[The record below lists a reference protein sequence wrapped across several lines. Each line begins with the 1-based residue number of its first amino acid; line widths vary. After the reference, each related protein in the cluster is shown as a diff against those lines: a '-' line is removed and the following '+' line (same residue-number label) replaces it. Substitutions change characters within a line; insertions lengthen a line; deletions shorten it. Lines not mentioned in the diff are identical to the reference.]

1 MFTKASLSPERRILL
16 FRATLYCIRPSSA
29 CSGVTVILAPSVT
42 TLCLP
47 ASSFTFFNCATL
59 TASVSSLPAA
69 TLVIWRV
76 ILFAVSPTET
86 APFVEV
92 QVDSCPVGMVSGA
105 NSPRAPFSLSATRF
119 ATEPTPIA
127 TPLSASTVVPFPI
140 ATALFALTL
149 LLFPKEI
156 TFSRSPNVLWSPMTI
171 VDWIFL
177 ALLLEPMIDVW
188 VALVTSFL

>member
-1 MFTKASLSPERRILL
+1 MPLVPLMFTKASLSPERRILL

-105 NSPRAPFSLSATRF
+105 NSPRAPFSLSATRS

-127 TPLSASTVVPFPI
+127 TPFSAFTVVPFPI
-140 ATALFALTL
+140 ATALFALTV

-156 TFSRSPNVLWSPMTI
+156 TFSRSSNVL
-171 VDWIFL
+171 
-177 ALLLEPMIDVW
+177 
-188 VALVTSFL
+188 